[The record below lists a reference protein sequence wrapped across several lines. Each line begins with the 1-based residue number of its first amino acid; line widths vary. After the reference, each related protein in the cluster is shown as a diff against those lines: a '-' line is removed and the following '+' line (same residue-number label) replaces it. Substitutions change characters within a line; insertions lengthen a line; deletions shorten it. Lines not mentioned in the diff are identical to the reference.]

1 MTRTLVV
8 LLALAACLFGPSR
21 AHAGDQLWSAVV
33 LARNLDKPAKPPK
46 ELKEVANR
54 LERVFGYNSF
64 EIIGTDTKPI
74 EDGAKCELKPSTTF
88 WLTLSARQTS
98 AKEARGGYLLNVE
111 LFQEKK
117 PLVDTIAMIAPQS
130 PLFFRGPLRG
140 RGLVL
145 IVLQLTK

>member
-1 MTRTLVV
+1 MTRTIIVI
-8 LLALAACLFGPSR
+8 LALAACLWEPSR

-33 LARNLDKPAKPPK
+33 IARNLDKPTKPPK
-46 ELKEVANR
+46 ELKVVADR

-74 EDGAKCELKPSTTF
+74 EDGATRELKPTKTF
-88 WLTLSARQTS
+88 WLSLSARQTS

-111 LFQEKK
+111 LYQEKK

-130 PLFFRGPLRG
+130 PLFFRGPMRG
-140 RGLVL
+140 RGQVL